1 MDAKRFHRTGY
12 DRNFIT
18 VTRLYRTGKS
28 DGIEFKIQTGKLYG
42 TEDGFTRAEMHDFHA
57 ALGEMLG
64 LGVPTAKAPM
74 TASKPA
80 KNPRRVN
87 GGV

>member
-1 MDAKRFHRTGY
+1 MDVKTIPPNRPRPELHRRDSTLPN
-12 DRNFIT
+12 R
-18 VTRLYRTGKS
+18 KS

-87 GGV
+87 GGA

>member
-1 MDAKRFHRTGY
+1 MDVKRFHRTGQ

-18 VTRLYRTGKS
+18 VTRLYRTAKS
-28 DGIEFKIQTGKLYG
+28 DGIEFKIQTGKLAG

-64 LGVPTAKAPM
+64 LGVPSPTSPM